1 MTVDLMEYSTAEWD
15 AFLAGYLWGCTHGN
29 AAGYVAA
36 ETDMGAS
43 HAHLAASI
51 RKAACEPSHRD
62 LVERRRRRQDEAG
75 ERSAGARR
83 AWRQEVAS

>member
-36 ETDMGAS
+36 ETDMGAT

-51 RKAACEPSHRD
+51 RKAAGEPSHQQ
-62 LVERRRRRQDEAG
+62 LVERRRQRQDEAT
-75 ERSAGARR
+75 ERSVGARR
-83 AWRQEVAS
+83 TWPQKVAS